1 MEKIGININRCQIKD
16 KYSYS
21 SRLKDKR
28 KIKSNKMKLKIALKN
43 NDYIELVFFRFMQ
56 ISVTFLKIHFYCLLI
71 HCFSDG
77 KYIQIHTN
85 REKCKY
91 KLDVFLAIF
100 RETLFKENKVFLTH
114 HFCFELFVFFTN
126 FFWKS
131 LK

>member
-1 MEKIGININRCQIKD
+1 M
-16 KYSYS
+16 
-21 SRLKDKR
+21 
-28 KIKSNKMKLKIALKN
+28 SNKMKLKIALKN

-85 REKCKY
+85 WEKCKY

-131 LK
+131 LKKIKNLGLFIFLIFIFFFLSYFHF